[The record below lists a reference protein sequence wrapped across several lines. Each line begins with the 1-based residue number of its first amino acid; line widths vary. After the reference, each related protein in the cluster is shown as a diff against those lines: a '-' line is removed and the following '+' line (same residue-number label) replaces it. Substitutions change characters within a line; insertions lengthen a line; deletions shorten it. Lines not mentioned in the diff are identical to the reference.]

1 MEKGNMGKQRLA
13 NKVISPAE
21 IVKALMAGSITTA
34 QAQAMYS
41 GVIPIGDYKGIA
53 AILDIDLLVKQ
64 PLVWAEQLHIL
75 GILDGRLAGH
85 DLVTVTIPLGALANA
100 ALTGTLTVPEDEVWY
115 VNAVRMITPADNGG
129 SPTVNWHCSLWP
141 DPAATPSVFGQ
152 PFHAVPI
159 NFTPGGGTQWDE
171 FGIPATI
178 WDATNKPMML
188 RLPGGTVITFTVVNT
203 GAGALGAMACTLA
216 LFGSIG
222 KSLID

>member
-1 MEKGNMGKQRLA
+1 MGDRKLV
-13 NKVISPAE
+13 NKIINPAE
-21 IVKALMAGSITTA
+21 FVRALQAGGMTLP
-34 QAQAMYS
+34 QAQAAFNGMWL
-41 GVIPIGDYKGIA
+41 IGKYKGVPA
-53 AILDIDLLVKQ
+53 SLDIDTLVE

-75 GILDGRLAGH
+75 GILDGRVEGH

-100 ALTGTLTVPEDEVWY
+100 TLTGTLPVPAGEVWFI
-115 VNAVRMITPADNGG
+115 NAVRMVTPADNGG

-141 DPAATPSVFGQ
+141 DPAATPSAFGQ

-178 WDATNKPMML
+178 WDAANKPMML
-188 RLPGGTVITFTVVNT
+188 RLPGGTVITFTVVNA
-203 GAGALGAMACTLA
+203 GAVALGAMACTLA

-222 KSLID
+222 KPLVD